1 MKKWSIC
8 FSFVSIDYC
17 GGGVTNKE
25 NANCYAM
32 GGGGGGRGD
41 WEKKWITTYNSIKLC
56 EIE

>member
-32 GGGGGGRGD
+32 GGGGGGGGG
-41 WEKKWITTYNSIKLC
+41 
-56 EIE
+56 